1 MNCFNIRDI
10 IESMQKILPFH
21 VDEYGD
27 EPEVTVAV
35 PGRFHLL
42 GEHTWFAQGNTLSM
56 AIDHYLYLCV
66 SKRKDANY
74 RFLSLSLK
82 ERKKVAAANLRYRKE
97 DRWANSIKAVILSF
111 MDQGIEMTGLN
122 FTILSEIPA
131 DAGLGT
137 PNALKVATAMA
148 LRKVFAPRLTKAD
161 LVDILE
167 NANVQHLK
175 TYPHRADILCALY
188 AQAGHCIRTNH
199 RRKTADIYPFPINNY
214 RIIVT
219 DSRVPRLLA
228 REELNHRIQ
237 ECMEAY
243 ERVKKMPDIPN
254 DFSKLAES
262 DLEEL
267 AIPESVRRRVLYI
280 IRESISVDDAISAL
294 KKNDWVVFSRIVTRS
309 QESLRDRFE
318 ISCPELDW
326 LVKRAMEFVAPDM
339 NDIVCSRL
347 TGRGFGGCTYSILRA
362 NDIQTYIEKLG
373 DYERIFG
380 FKPLYYKVK
389 PSGGV
394 RIL

>member
-1 MNCFNIRDI
+1 MIYVY
-10 IESMQKILPFH
+10 MQRIVPFH

-27 EPEVTVAV
+27 EPEVTVAA

-56 AIDHYLYLCV
+56 AINYHLYLCV
-66 SKRKDANY
+66 SRRKDSNY
-74 RFLSLSLK
+74 RFFSLSLR
-82 ERKKVAAANLRYRKE
+82 ERKKIAASNLRYRKE

-111 MDQGIEMTGLN
+111 IDANITMTGLN

-137 PNALKVATAMA
+137 PNALKVATAVA
-148 LRKVFAPRLTKAD
+148 LRHVFASQLSDDD
-161 LVDILE
+161 LIDLLE
-167 NANVQHLK
+167 NANVEHLN

-188 AQAGHCIRTNH
+188 AKSGHCLRTDH
-199 RRKTADIYPFPINNY
+199 HKKTADLYPFPITDY
-214 RIIVT
+214 QIVLT

-228 REELNHRIQ
+228 RGELNRRIQ

-243 ERVKKMPDIPN
+243 TRVKKMPDIPK
-254 DFSKLAES
+254 DMTKVTETM
-262 DLEEL
+262 LEEIN
-267 AIPESVRRRVLYI
+267 IPESVRRRVIYI
-280 IRESISVDDAISAL
+280 IRESMSVDDAIVAL
-294 KKNDWVVFSRIVTRS
+294 QKNDWVVFSRIVTRS
-309 QESLRDRFE
+309 QENLRDRFE

-326 LVKRAMEFVAPDM
+326 LVKRVMEFVEPDT
-339 NDIVCSRL
+339 NDIICSRL

-362 NDIQTYIEKLG
+362 VNVETYVEKLN

-380 FKPLYYKVK
+380 FKPLYYKVQ

-394 RIL
+394 QVL

>member
-1 MNCFNIRDI
+1 MVHVFLFSRRSVKLFLLVFIISLAGFVAVFYQANDEFQMYVNQIGIIDKVAFSGKTASDADRSEGMKLAVDNAMEAPLWGMGPGYGKAIRETGYLSTFLGFMGNYGFLGGFLFI
-10 IESMQKILPFH
+10 LFWITFLQKI
-21 VDEYGD
+21 
-27 EPEVTVAV
+27 
-35 PGRFHLL
+35 
-42 GEHTWFAQGNTLSM
+42 
-56 AIDHYLYLCV
+56 
-66 SKRKDANY
+66 
-74 RFLSLSLK
+74 
-82 ERKKVAAANLRYRKE
+82 
-97 DRWANSIKAVILSF
+97 
-111 MDQGIEMTGLN
+111 
-122 FTILSEIPA
+122 
-131 DAGLGT
+131 
-137 PNALKVATAMA
+137 
-148 LRKVFAPRLTKAD
+148 
-161 LVDILE
+161 
-167 NANVQHLK
+167 
-175 TYPHRADILCALY
+175 
-188 AQAGHCIRTNH
+188 
-199 RRKTADIYPFPINNY
+199 
-214 RIIVT
+214 
-219 DSRVPRLLA
+219 
-228 REELNHRIQ
+228 
-237 ECMEAY
+237 
-243 ERVKKMPDIPN
+243 KKMPDIPN

>member
-1 MNCFNIRDI
+1 
-10 IESMQKILPFH
+10 MQKILPFH

-27 EPEVTVAV
+27 EPEITVAV

-66 SKRKDANY
+66 SKRKDSNY

-82 ERKKVAAANLRYRKE
+82 ERKKVAAVNLRYRKE

-188 AQAGHCIRTNH
+188 AKAGHCIRTNH
-199 RRKTADIYPFPINNY
+199 RRKTADIYPFPISNY
-214 RIIVT
+214 RIILT

-243 ERVKKMPDIPN
+243 ERVKKMPDIPQ

-262 DLEEL
+262 DL
-267 AIPESVRRRVLYI
+267 IG
-280 IRESISVDDAISAL
+280 AL

-309 QESLRDRFE
+309 QENLRDRFE

-326 LVKRAMEFVAPDM
+326 LVKRAMEFVTPDM

>member
-1 MNCFNIRDI
+1 
-10 IESMQKILPFH
+10 MQKIVPFH
-21 VDEYGD
+21 IDEYGD

-66 SKRKDANY
+66 SKRKDLNY

-82 ERKKVAAANLRYRKE
+82 ERKKIAASNLRYRKE
-97 DRWANSIKAVILSF
+97 DRWANSVKAVILSC
-111 MDQGIEMTGLN
+111 MDADIAMTGLN

-137 PNALKVATAMA
+137 PNALKVATAA
-148 LRKVFAPRLTKAD
+148 AIRQLFAPTLTNDELAA
-161 LVDILE
+161 ILE
-167 NANVQHLK
+167 NANVEHLK

-188 AQAGHCIRTNH
+188 AQEGCCIRTDH
-199 RRKTADIYPFPINNY
+199 KKRTADIYPFPITNY

-219 DSRVPRLLA
+219 DSRIPRLAA
-228 REELNHRIQ
+228 REELNYRIQ

-243 ERVKKMPDIPN
+243 QRVKKMPGAPRNMHD
-254 DFSKLAES
+254 LTETM
-262 DLEEL
+262 LEEME
-267 AIPESVRRRVLYI
+267 IPESVRRRVIYI
-280 IRESISVDDAISAL
+280 IRESMSVDDAIEAL
-294 KKNDWVVFSRIVTRS
+294 QKNDWAVFSRIVNRS
-309 QESLRDRFE
+309 QENLRDRFE

-326 LVKRAMEFVAPDM
+326 LVKRAMEFLGPDL
-339 NDIVCSRL
+339 NDIICSRL

-362 NDIQTYIEKLG
+362 ADLTEYEEKIA

-380 FKPLYYKVK
+380 FKPLSYRVK
-389 PSGGV
+389 PSSGV
-394 RIL
+394 RLL

>member
-1 MNCFNIRDI
+1 MK
-10 IESMQKILPFH
+10 KIVPFH

-27 EPEVTVAV
+27 DPEVTVAV

-42 GEHTWFAQGNTLSM
+42 GEHTWFAHGNTLSM
-56 AIDHYLYLCV
+56 AIGHYLYLCV
-66 SKRKDANY
+66 SRRKDTNY
-74 RFLSLSLK
+74 RFFSLSLQ
-82 ERKKVAAANLRYRKE
+82 ERKKIAGANLRYRKE
-97 DRWANSIKAVILSF
+97 DRWTNSIKAVLLSF
-111 MDQGIEMTGLN
+111 MDAGIEVPGLN

-137 PNALKVATAMA
+137 PNALKVAAASA
-148 LRKVFAPRLTKAD
+148 LQKMFAPHLSKND

-188 AQAGHCIRTNH
+188 AEPGFCLRTDH
-199 RRKTADIYPFPINNY
+199 RKKSADLYPFSIDDY
-214 RIIVT
+214 QIILT

-228 REELNHRIQ
+228 RVELNNRIQ
-237 ECMEAY
+237 ECIEAY
-243 ERVKKMPDIPN
+243 TRVKKMPDIPE
-254 DFSKLAES
+254 DLTLLEED

-267 AIPESVRRRVLYI
+267 DMPESVRRRVVYI
-280 IRESISVDDAISAL
+280 MRESMSVDDAVTAL
-294 KKNDWVVFSRIVTRS
+294 QKDDRLVFSRIVTRS
-309 QESLRDRFE
+309 QENLRDRFE

-326 LVKRAMEFVAPDM
+326 LVKRAMEFVEPDS

-347 TGRGFGGCTYSILRA
+347 TGRGFGGCTYSILHKA
-362 NDIQTYIEKLG
+362 DIQTYIEKLS

-380 FKPLYYKVK
+380 FKPLYYEVK

-394 RIL
+394 RVF

>member
-1 MNCFNIRDI
+1 
-10 IESMQKILPFH
+10 MQKIVPFH

-27 EPEVTVAV
+27 EPEITVAV

-66 SKRKDANY
+66 SKRKDSNY

-82 ERKKVAAANLRYRKE
+82 ERKKIPAANLRYRKE

-111 MDQGIEMTGLN
+111 MDTGVEMSGLN

-137 PNALKVATAMA
+137 PNALKVATAIA
-148 LRKVFAPRLTKAD
+148 LRKVFAPKLTKTA

-167 NANVQHLK
+167 HANVEHLK
-175 TYPHRADILCALY
+175 TYPHRADILCAMY
-188 AQAGHCIRTNH
+188 AKSGHCIRTDH
-199 RRKTADIYPFPINNY
+199 RKKTADLYPFPISNY
-214 RIIVT
+214 RIILT
-219 DSRVPRLLA
+219 DSRIPRMLA
-228 REELNHRIQ
+228 REELNNRIQ

-254 DFSKLAES
+254 DLAKLAEA

-267 AIPESVRRRVLYI
+267 AIPESMRRRVLYI
-280 IRESISVDDAISAL
+280 IRESVSVDDAIAAL
-294 KKNDWVVFSRIVTRS
+294 QKNGWVVFSRIVPRS
-309 QESLRDRFE
+309 QENLRDRFE

-326 LVKRAMEFVAPDM
+326 LVKRVMEFVEPDT
-339 NDIVCSRL
+339 NEIICSRL

-362 NDIQTYIEKLG
+362 DDVEPYVEKLN

-380 FKPLYYKVK
+380 FKPLYYNVQ